1 MKLIRQLRIATALG
15 MSLAAWTGLGQ
26 TLTNTAPKI
35 VPERT
40 GRVLQ
45 APASET
51 VTPSPL
57 TARPDRPERPAL
69 SQDIKDRLQRFE
81 QLREEY
87 LREQRD
93 LKRRLQGATDEDR
106 ERIRQ
111 LIQER
116 REAWLEKLRTL
127 REEARERLAD
137 LKAALPQHQEVLD
150 AARESAQE
158 RVNEIRNRRGSE

>member
-1 MKLIRQLRIATALG
+1 
-15 MSLAAWTGLGQ
+15 
-26 TLTNTAPKI
+26 PD
-35 VPERT
+35 RT

-45 APASET
+45 APAGET

-57 TARPDRPERPAL
+57 TTRPDRPERPAL

-106 ERIRQ
+106 EKIRQ
-111 LIQER
+111 LLQER

-150 AARESAQE
+150 AARE
-158 RVNEIRNRRGSE
+158 